1 MVSMSEE
8 QLNGSRRV
16 LLDKVVSADEC
27 RQLQR
32 LSNVSR
38 DLGSSGS
45 SCSPALG
52 GAVRPPRLLSC
63 SFMTLFLPSQAA
75 ALRGDGYRGTPS
87 PHSPG
92 EMFQG
97 VTVLKAL
104 KVCT

>member
-1 MVSMSEE
+1 MGEE

-16 LLDKVVSADEC
+16 LLDKVISADEC

-38 DLGSSGS
+38 TLGSSEL

-52 GAVRPPRLLSC
+52 GFAGAVQVLRLLSR
-63 SFMTLFLPSQAA
+63 SFTTLFLPVQAA

>member
-1 MVSMSEE
+1 MSEE
-8 QLNGSRRV
+8 QLNGSQRV
-16 LLDKVVSADEC
+16 LLDQVISADEC

-32 LSNVSR
+32 LSNVSWN
-38 DLGSSGS
+38 LGSSEL
-45 SCSPALG
+45 SCSPEL
-52 GAVRPPRLLSC
+52 VQVLRLLSC
-63 SFMTLFLPSQAA
+63 SFMTLFLPFQAA